1 MPKLPKTTKYS
12 LQIRIF
18 FSGFRSIDVN
28 MVFPR
33 PKILERATSPVSPRK
48 KPSERR
54 GTPGQETEDS
64 DTDDQSTKPKTL
76 KTLATEAIQT
86 IKSRRTQ
93 QNEDLDDSAASEDLD
108 ETASAEWAAGSGSD
122 TGSSASA
129 NAGVN
134 IPARIQ

>member
-1 MPKLPKTTKYS
+1 MIGFRPS
-12 LQIRIF
+12 G
-18 FSGFRSIDVN
+18 SGFIDVN
-28 MVFPR
+28 MVFP
-33 PKILERATSPVSPRK
+33 PSSPGGDSEVVSEDDEVERATSPVSPTK

-122 TGSSASA
+122 TGSRASA